1 MIADGVLTLARTVYG
16 EARGETFEGKV
27 AVAHVIINRFRSAKW
42 FAGDTLAATCLK
54 SKQFSSWNDG
64 DPNRALMMDAVL
76 TEKVFAECLYAALGA
91 LLGRT
96 HDPTGGATHYH
107 TSAVH
112 PDWAKGHTSV
122 ATIGAHLFYRDVP

>member
-27 AVAHVIINRFRSAKW
+27 AVAHVILTRFRSGKW
-42 FAGDTLAATCLK
+42 FAGDTIAATCLK
-54 SKQFSSWNDG
+54 PHQFACWNSG
-64 DPNRALMMDAVL
+64 DANRSQLMDATL
-76 TEKVFAECLYAALGA
+76 TDKAFAECLYAALGA
-91 LLGRT
+91 LLGRIP
-96 HDPTGGATHYH
+96 DPTGGATHYH

-122 ATIGAHLFYRDVP
+122 ATIGRHLYYRGIA

>member
-91 LLGRT
+91 LLGRIP
-96 HDPTGGATHYH
+96 DPTGGSTHYH
-107 TSAVH
+107 ASNVH

-122 ATIGAHLFYRDVP
+122 ATIGAHLFYRGIN